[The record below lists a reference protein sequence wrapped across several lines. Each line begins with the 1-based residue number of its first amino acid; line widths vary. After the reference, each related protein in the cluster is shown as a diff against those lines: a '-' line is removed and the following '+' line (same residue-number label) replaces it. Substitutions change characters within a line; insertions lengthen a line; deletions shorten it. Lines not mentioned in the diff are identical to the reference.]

1 MRFGVCKRMHVAAR
15 TFRAWPVWALP
26 RGLAIFIVVLTVLY
40 AAALGVAASAARVDP
55 WDLLVFAVLLLCIAT
70 TVELTKRA
78 GENAG
83 VIKDVWGVWELP
95 IAILLPP
102 VFALVA
108 PLIQITLAQ
117 YRIRRIPLHRRVFS
131 AAAVGLSYGLA
142 SVGFHAVGPLV
153 LGPGVLVDPGHYS
166 HAQVAGWLV
175 VVAGAGVLQWAANL
189 ALVLPA
195 IKSSDP
201 SLRIRDMIF
210 DRERV
215 QNDVAE
221 LSVAVLVTFGI
232 ATSLVTIVF
241 ALPLVTLLQRSM
253 RHAQL
258 LNASRMDSKT
268 GLLNAGTWEREAGSE
283 VARAVR
289 TRSPLALILIDV
301 DHFKIV
307 NDLHGH
313 LAGDRALRAIA
324 HVFRIFLRD
333 YDLAGRFGGEEFAVL
348 LPQTSAADARHIAER
363 VRLHIAETPIKI
375 SDDPAAVPVQ
385 ITVSMGVAALGQIW
399 ERTTGS
405 QLTDLLAGA
414 DRALYQAKNA
424 GRNHVVMVTDTE
436 TVGTGTEPAGT
447 GPQTAGTGP
456 ETVRAVADPGRLS
469 RLSGRLARRAVPSR
483 SVTRQAPEIPADRSW
498 SG

>member
-15 TFRAWPVWALP
+15 IFRAWPVWALP
-26 RGLAIFIVVLTVLY
+26 RGLAIFIVVLTAVY
-40 AAALGVAASAARVDP
+40 TAALGVTATMADVHP
-55 WDLLVFAVLLLCIAT
+55 WDLFVFAALLLCIAT

-108 PLIQITLAQ
+108 PLIQVTLAQ

-142 SVGFHAVGPLV
+142 SVAFHAVGPLV
-153 LGPGVLVDPGHYS
+153 LGPGVLVDPGRYS
-166 HAQVAGWLV
+166 HAQVAGWLLA
-175 VVAGAGVLQWAANL
+175 VAAAGVLQWAANL

-201 SLRIRDMIF
+201 SLRMRDMIF

-221 LSVAVLVTFGI
+221 LSVAVLVTFGV

-241 ALPLVTLLQRSM
+241 ALPFVTLLQRSL

-258 LNASRMDSKT
+258 LDASRMDSKT
-268 GLLNAGTWEREAGSE
+268 GLLNAGTWEREAASE

-301 DHFKIV
+301 DHFKMV

-313 LAGDRALRAIA
+313 LAGDKALRAIA

-375 SDDPAAVPVQ
+375 SDDPAAAAVQ
-385 ITVSMGVAALGQIW
+385 ITVSMGVAALGQTW

-436 TVGTGTEPAGT
+436 TVGTGTE
-447 GPQTAGTGP
+447 
-456 ETVRAVADPGRLS
+456 TVRPVADPGGLS
-469 RLSGRLARRAVPSR
+469 RLSALLPRRAAPPG
-483 SVTRQAPEIPADRSW
+483 SVTRHEPEIRADWSW

>member
-1 MRFGVCKRMHVAAR
+1 MRFAVCKRMQVSAQ
-15 TFRAWPVWALP
+15 TFRAWPLWALP
-26 RGLAIFIVVLTVLY
+26 RGLAVFIVVLTAVY
-40 AAALGVAASAARVDP
+40 AAALGLTASMAQVHP
-55 WDLLVFAVLLLCIAT
+55 WDLFVFAVLMLCIAI
-70 TVELTKRA
+70 TVELTTRA

-108 PLIQITLAQ
+108 PLIQVCLAQ
-117 YRIRRIPLHRRVFS
+117 YRIRRIPVHRRVLS

-142 SVGFHAVGPLV
+142 SVGFHAFGPLV
-153 LGPGVLVDPGHYS
+153 LGPGVLVDPGRYS
-166 HAQVAGWLV
+166 HAQAAWWLLAVA
-175 VVAGAGVLQWAANL
+175 AAGVLQWAANL

-201 SLRIRDMIF
+201 SLRIREMIF

-221 LSVAVLVTFGI
+221 LSVAVLVTFGV
-232 ATSLVTIVF
+232 ATSLVTLVF
-241 ALPLVTLLQRSM
+241 ALPFATLLQRSM

-289 TRSPLALILIDV
+289 TRSPLALILIDI
-301 DHFKIV
+301 DHFKMV

-313 LAGDRALRAIA
+313 LAGDKALRAIA
-324 HVFRIFLRD
+324 HVFRILLRE

-348 LPQTSAADARHIAER
+348 LPQTSAADARQIAER
-363 VRLHIAETPIKI
+363 VRLHIAETPVRI

-385 ITVSMGVAALGQIW
+385 ITVSLGVAALGEAW

-436 TVGTGTEPAGT
+436 TVGTVT
-447 GPQTAGTGP
+447 
-456 ETVRAVADPGRLS
+456 DPGQLS
-469 RLSGRLARRAVPSR
+469 R
-483 SVTRQAPEIPADRSW
+483 
-498 SG
+498 

>member
-1 MRFGVCKRMHVAAR
+1 MRVGRCKRMHGAAR

-26 RGLAIFIVVLTVLY
+26 HGLAAFIVALTAVY
-40 AAALGVAASAARVDP
+40 VAALGVAASLVHVHP
-55 WDLLVFAVLLLCIAT
+55 WDLFVFAAFILCIAA

-108 PLIQITLAQ
+108 PLIQVSLAQ
-117 YRIRRIPLHRRVFS
+117 WRIRRIPLHRRVFS
-131 AAAVGLSYGLA
+131 ASAVGLSYGLA
-142 SVGFHAVGPLV
+142 SAAFHGIGRVV
-153 LGPGVLVDPGHYS
+153 LGPGVLANPGRYS
-166 HAQVAGWLV
+166 HGEVAAWLLA
-175 VVAGAGVLQWAANL
+175 VALAGVLQWAANL

-195 IKSSDP
+195 VKSSDP
-201 SLRIRDMIF
+201 CLRVRDMIF

-215 QNDVAE
+215 QSDVAE
-221 LSVAVLVTFGI
+221 LSVAVLVTFGVAANLI
-232 ATSLVTIVF
+232 TLVI
-241 ALPLVTLLQRSM
+241 ALPFATLLQRSM

-258 LNASRMDSKT
+258 LNASRIDSKT
-268 GLLNAGTWEREAGSE
+268 GLLNAGTWEREAASE

-289 TRSPLALILIDV
+289 TRSPLALVLIDV
-301 DHFKIV
+301 DHFKAV

-313 LAGDRALRAIA
+313 IAGDKALRAIA

-348 LPQTSAADARHIAER
+348 LPQTGAADARQIAER
-363 VRLHIAETPIKI
+363 VRLHIADMPISI
-375 SDDPAAVPVQ
+375 SDDPAAEPVH
-385 ITVSMGVAALGQIW
+385 ITVSMGVAALGRSW

-424 GRNHVVMVTDTE
+424 GRNHVIMVTDTE
-436 TVGTGTEPAGT
+436 TVGTA
-447 GPQTAGTGP
+447 
-456 ETVRAVADPGRLS
+456 ADPGRLA
-469 RLSGRLARRAVPSR
+469 RLPGNLSHRAEPPEPDAGDTPWWPESQGTHPRSG
-483 SVTRQAPEIPADRSW
+483 
-498 SG
+498 

>member
-1 MRFGVCKRMHVAAR
+1 M
-15 TFRAWPVWALP
+15 
-26 RGLAIFIVVLTVLY
+26 
-40 AAALGVAASAARVDP
+40 
-55 WDLLVFAVLLLCIAT
+55 
-70 TVELTKRA
+70 
-78 GENAG
+78 
-83 VIKDVWGVWELP
+83 
-95 IAILLPP
+95 
-102 VFALVA
+102 
-108 PLIQITLAQ
+108 
-117 YRIRRIPLHRRVFS
+117 FS

-142 SVGFHAVGPLV
+142 SVAFHAVGPLV

-175 VVAGAGVLQWAANL
+175 LVAAAGVLQWAANL

-201 SLRIRDMIF
+201 GLRMRDMIF

-221 LSVAVLVTFGI
+221 LSVAVLVTFGVAI
-232 ATSLVTIVF
+232 SLVTIVF
-241 ALPLVTLLQRSM
+241 ALPFVTLLQRSM

-268 GLLNAGTWEREAGSE
+268 GLLNAGTWEREAASE

-289 TRSPLALILIDV
+289 TRSPLALVLIDI
-301 DHFKIV
+301 DHFKMV

-313 LAGDRALRAIA
+313 LAGDKALRAIA

-348 LPQTSAADARHIAER
+348 LPQTSAADAGSIAER
-363 VRLHIAETPIKI
+363 VRLHIAETPIRI
-375 SDDPAAVPVQ
+375 SDDPAAAPVQ
-385 ITVSMGVAALGQIW
+385 ITVSMGVAALGQTW

-436 TVGTGTEPAGT
+436 TVGTDTAAARRTRKRCGPWPIRAGGPAYQGCCPGGLPRRGPPPGTRRKSRPT
-447 GPQTAGTGP
+447 GPGQAEGDAEADPEGMASTARISEGPFEHFDASPVRRIWGVSNPLHTQPLMETGP
-456 ETVRAVADPGRLS
+456 PPPLPG
-469 RLSGRLARRAVPSR
+469 ARPDAS
-483 SVTRQAPEIPADRSW
+483 AAA
-498 SG
+498 

>member
-1 MRFGVCKRMHVAAR
+1 MRFGVCKRMHVAAQ

-26 RGLAIFIVVLTVLY
+26 RGLAIFIVVLTVVY
-40 AAALGVAASAARVDP
+40 AAALGVAASMARVHL
-55 WDLLVFAVLLLCIAT
+55 WDLVVFTVLLLCIAT

-108 PLIQITLAQ
+108 PLIQVTLAQ

-131 AAAVGLSYGLA
+131 ASAVGLSYGLA

-175 VVAGAGVLQWAANL
+175 VVAAAGVLQWAANL

-201 SLRIRDMIF
+201 SLRMRDMIF

-221 LSVAVLVTFGI
+221 LSVAVLVTFGVV
-232 ATSLVTIVF
+232 TSLVTIVF
-241 ALPLVTLLQRSM
+241 ALPFVTLLQRSM

-268 GLLNAGTWEREAGSE
+268 GLLNAGTWEREAASE

-289 TRSPLALILIDV
+289 TRSPLALVLIDV
-301 DHFKIV
+301 DHFKMV

-313 LAGDRALRAIA
+313 LAGDKALRAIA

-363 VRLHIAETPIKI
+363 VRLHIAEMPIAI
-375 SDDPAAVPVQ
+375 SDDPAAVPVR
-385 ITVSMGVAALGQIW
+385 ITVSMGVAALGQTW

-436 TVGTGTEPAGT
+436 TVGPGAPAVGTGTET
-447 GPQTAGTGP
+447 G
-456 ETVRAVADPGRLS
+456 RAVADQGRLS
-469 RLSGRLARRAVPSR
+469 RLSGLLARRAAAPR
-483 SVTRQAPEIPADRSW
+483 SVTWPSPKIPADRSW

>member
-1 MRFGVCKRMHVAAR
+1 
-15 TFRAWPVWALP
+15 
-26 RGLAIFIVVLTVLY
+26 
-40 AAALGVAASAARVDP
+40 
-55 WDLLVFAVLLLCIAT
+55 
-70 TVELTKRA
+70 
-78 GENAG
+78 
-83 VIKDVWGVWELP
+83 
-95 IAILLPP
+95 
-102 VFALVA
+102 
-108 PLIQITLAQ
+108 
-117 YRIRRIPLHRRVFS
+117 
-131 AAAVGLSYGLA
+131 
-142 SVGFHAVGPLV
+142 
-153 LGPGVLVDPGHYS
+153 
-166 HAQVAGWLV
+166 VAGWLLA
-175 VVAGAGVLQWAANL
+175 VAAAGVLQWAANL

-201 SLRIRDMIF
+201 SLRMRDMIF

-221 LSVAVLVTFGI
+221 LSVAVLVTFGV

-241 ALPLVTLLQRSM
+241 ALPFVTLLQRSL

-268 GLLNAGTWEREAGSE
+268 GLLNAGTWEREAASE

-301 DHFKIV
+301 DHFKMV

-313 LAGDRALRAIA
+313 LAGDKALRAIA

-375 SDDPAAVPVQ
+375 SDDPAAAAVQ
-385 ITVSMGVAALGQIW
+385 ITVSMGVAALGQTW

-436 TVGTGTEPAGT
+436 TVGTGTE
-447 GPQTAGTGP
+447 
-456 ETVRAVADPGRLS
+456 TVRTVADPGRLS
-469 RLSGRLARRAVPSR
+469 RLSALLPRRAAPPR
-483 SVTRQAPEIPADRSW
+483 SVTRHEPEIRADWSW

>member
-1 MRFGVCKRMHVAAR
+1 MRFGVRKRMHVAAR
-15 TFRAWPVWALP
+15 TFRAWPVWALR
-26 RGLAIFIVVLTVLY
+26 RGLAIFIVVLTAVY
-40 AAALGVAASAARVDP
+40 VAALGLTASMTRAHP
-55 WDLLVFAVLLLCIAT
+55 WDLFVFAALMLCIAT

-108 PLIQITLAQ
+108 PLIQVTLAQ
-117 YRIRRIPLHRRVFS
+117 HRIRRIPLHRRVFS

-142 SVGFHAVGPLV
+142 SAGFHAVGPLV
-153 LGPGVLVDPGHYS
+153 LRPGVLVDPGRYS
-166 HAQVAGWLV
+166 HAEVAGWLLA
-175 VVAGAGVLQWAANL
+175 VAAAGVLQWTANL

-221 LSVAVLVTFGI
+221 LSVAVLVTFGV
-232 ATSLVTIVF
+232 ATSLLTIIF
-241 ALPLVTLLQRSM
+241 ALPFVTLLQRSL

-268 GLLNAGTWEREAGSE
+268 GLLNAGTWEREAASE
-283 VARAVR
+283 IARAVR

-313 LAGDRALRAIA
+313 LAGDKALRAIA

-363 VRLHIAETPIKI
+363 VRLHIADTPIRI
-375 SDDPAAVPVQ
+375 SDDPAAVPVH
-385 ITVSMGVAALGQIW
+385 ITVSMGVAALGQTW
-399 ERTTGS
+399 QRTTGS

-414 DRALYQAKNA
+414 DRALYQAKNE

-436 TVGTGTEPAGT
+436 TVGTGSETV
-447 GPQTAGTGP
+447 GTGP
-456 ETVRAVADPGRLS
+456 ETMRAVADRGRRS
-469 RLSGRLARRAVPSR
+469 RLSGRLSRRAAPPR
-483 SVTRQAPEIPADRSW
+483 SVSRPAPEIPADRPW